1 MNQNDK
7 ARRRF
12 LQSTAAALGG
22 GWVAAHWPAIAAAAA
37 HAHASVSSG
46 GDATLSLLTPAQA
59 RDVMAIAAQ
68 IVPSGDTPGAT
79 EAGVVYFI
87 DHVHAGLYASRSSD
101 FLDGLAGFQ
110 RDFAA
115 GHAGQFADLS
125 PAEQLAYLR
134 SVEDTDFFQQMR
146 FLTVL
151 GLLSLPSYGGN
162 RDKLGWQL
170 VGFEDRHIWEP
181 PFGHYDR
188 EYEGFVPY
196 TQEAKP

>member
-1 MNQNDK
+1 MNQNQE

-12 LQSTAAALGG
+12 LQSTAAAFGG
-22 GWVAAHWPAIAAAAA
+22 AWVAAHWPAIAAAAA
-37 HAHASVSSG
+37 HAHESVTSG
-46 GDATLSLLTPAQA
+46 GDATLKLLTPAQA
-59 RDVMAIAAQ
+59 RDVIAIAAQ

-87 DHVHAGLYASRSSD
+87 DHVHAGLYAAQSSD

-115 GHAGQFADLS
+115 GHAGRFADL
-125 PAEQLAYLR
+125 AHEEQLAYLK
-134 SVEDTDFFQQMR
+134 SIADTPFFQDMR

-196 TQEAKP
+196 AQETKP